1 MAEMLGGLFGG
12 KQQGPSAGEKA
23 MQRDQMQAATR
34 SDNEAEQKAALAARA
49 GSLRKSLAYNDREKR
64 GVMGA

>member
-1 MAEMLGGLFGG
+1 MEALFGK
-12 KQQGPSAGEKA
+12 KQQGPSEAEKA
-23 MQRDQMQAATR
+23 MQRDREQAALKA
-34 SDNEAEQKAALAARA
+34 DAEAEQKAALAARA

>member
-1 MAEMLGGLFGG
+1 MEALFGS
-12 KQQGPSAGEKA
+12 KQQGPSEAEKA
-23 MQRDQMQAATR
+23 MQRDRER
-34 SDNEAEQKAALAARA
+34 SAIKADAEAEQKAALAARA

>member
-1 MAEMLGGLFGG
+1 MEMLFG
-12 KQQGPSAGEKA
+12 KKPQGPSAAEKA
-23 MQRDQMQAATR
+23 MQRDRSQSANQADA
-34 SDNEAEQKAALAARA
+34 EASQKMALAARA